1 MPVTAVVGG
10 QWGDEGKGKVIY
22 LLSRDADLVVRG
34 HGGANAGHTVVSDQG
49 RFAVHLVPAGIFNPR
64 FGKILPS
71 SMESAGLV
79 EMGNHGS
86 TRVVRGGE
94 PYSCLWIQTWQR
106 TNDAIIA
113 KGVLTE
119 SEVVGM
125 RRVFMDPTFTYRTM
139 LLQSVWGRKPPLT

>member
-1 MPVTAVVGG
+1 MKSPPPT
-10 QWGDEGKGKVIY
+10 
-22 LLSRDADLVVRG
+22 
-34 HGGANAGHTVVSDQG
+34 
-49 RFAVHLVPAGIFNPR
+49 IFNPR

-94 PYSCLWIQTWQR
+94 PHSRLWIQTWQR
-106 TNDAIIA
+106 TNAAIIA

-119 SEVVGM
+119 SEIVGM

-139 LLQSVWGRKPPLT
+139 RPCQLV